1 MVSINQVKKDSNQ
14 LFFDALPKAVVS
26 ALKKC
31 SEMDF
36 FSQGNWYLAG
46 GTALALQS
54 GHRRSYDLDFFTK
67 NKIFDEKKVEKILND
82 EGKWI
87 TNAISKGTVYG
98 IFSGTKIS
106 LISYPYFKPAEKM
119 HKFGTVSLLT
129 PPDIAVMKII
139 AISQRGKKRD
149 FFDLYWICQNVE
161 SLHNS
166 ILKVNKQYSVR
177 QNLTH
182 ILKSLVYFTDAE
194 SDPEPEIY
202 FKVSWQEIKKFFKKE
217 IPAIANKIIIQSK
230 PRTF

>member
-1 MVSINQVKKDSNQ
+1 MVPADQVKQGSDS

-26 ALKKC
+26 AFKKC
-31 SEMDF
+31 SEIDF

-54 GHRRSYDLDFFTK
+54 GHRRSYDLDFFTE

-82 EGKWI
+82 EGRWI

-98 IFSGTKIS
+98 IFSGTKMS
-106 LISYPYFKPAEKM
+106 LISYPHFKPAEKM
-119 HKFGTVSLLT
+119 RNFGTVFLLT

-166 ILKVNKQYSVR
+166 ILKVDKQYLVR

-182 ILKSLVYFTDAE
+182 ILKSLVYFKDAE

-202 FKVSWQEIKKFFKKE
+202 FNANWKKVKSFFTKE
-217 IPAIANKIIIQSK
+217 ISIIAEKIIQ
-230 PRTF
+230 

>member
-1 MVSINQVKKDSNQ
+1 MVPVDQVKQGFDT
-14 LFFDALPKAVVS
+14 LFFDALPKAVVL

-82 EGKWI
+82 GGEWI

-98 IFSGTKIS
+98 IFSETKMS
-106 LISYPYFKPAEKM
+106 FISYPYFKPAEKM
-119 HKFGTVSLLT
+119 RNFGTVSLLT

-149 FFDLYWICQNVE
+149 FFDLYWICRNVE
-161 SLHNS
+161 SLRNS
-166 ILKVNKQYSVR
+166 ILKVDKQYSVR
-177 QNLTH
+177 QNLIH
-182 ILKSLVYFTDAE
+182 ILKSLVYFKDAE

-202 FKVSWQEIKKFFKKE
+202 FDANWKKVKSFFTKE
-217 IPAIANKIIIQSK
+217 IPIIAEKIIK
-230 PRTF
+230 